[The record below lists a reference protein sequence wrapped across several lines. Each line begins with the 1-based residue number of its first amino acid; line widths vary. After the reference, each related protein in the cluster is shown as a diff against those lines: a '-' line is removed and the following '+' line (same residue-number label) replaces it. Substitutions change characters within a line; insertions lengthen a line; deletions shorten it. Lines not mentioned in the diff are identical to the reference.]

1 MVTMGRTGVK
11 QAVCSPHITP
21 ILKKIRSSVPV
32 LVKRSST
39 IHIEAIIGRRP
50 CKWVFMID
58 LPSMAAGKDI
68 ANHGYVITTHVQR
81 SVDCLN
87 RVVVVVDDDDD
98 GDDDDDDNDG
108 GDDDDGDGD
117 DDDDDGDNCYCHWW

>member
-1 MVTMGRTGVK
+1 
-11 QAVCSPHITP
+11 
-21 ILKKIRSSVPV
+21 
-32 LVKRSST
+32 
-39 IHIEAIIGRRP
+39 
-50 CKWVFMID
+50 MID

-87 RVVVVVDDDDD
+87 RVVVDDDDDD
-98 GDDDDDDNDG
+98 GDDDDDDDDNDG

-117 DDDDDGDNCYCHWW
+117 DDDDGDNCYCHWW